1 MSSAGSKSSP
11 SSRNVSGQKRISAT
25 SNRSLTLRKMRPVFT
40 RDQEFT
46 GSVDSRRA
54 SATRET
60 AESERPQI
68 FTGSVDSRR
77 VSAARETAESERPQI
92 FTGSVDSRRVSA
104 ARETAES
111 DGSRKYLPRI
121 SRSRFKRYQDTK
133 QTLKPI
139 YTT

>member
-77 VSAARETAESERPQI
+77 VSAARETAES
-92 FTGSVDSRRVSA
+92 
-104 ARETAES
+104 